1 MNKKTKTIIISAVV
15 VVVLAL
21 LIIPKLSSSSGD
33 AAGPSASAGADPTP
47 VTVYIVK
54 PQKLDNR
61 ILTTGT
67 IMANEEVELK
77 TETSGK
83 VVKILFKEGTRVKK
97 GDLLV
102 KINDEE
108 LQAQL
113 SRAKSALNLAEDN
126 AHRFKLLL
134 EREGVSQQ
142 DYDAAMNELNA
153 RKADV
158 QLYEAQIAKTE
169 VRAPFDGVVGLR
181 NISEGDYVT
190 TSTDI
195 ASMQNIDPI
204 KIDFSIPEKYAS
216 YANTGD
222 KIEFTISGSDK
233 TYIGKVYAIEPKV
246 DENTRT
252 LQMRAIC
259 PNTKNEIHPGSFA
272 DVTLILREISD
283 ALMVPSQAII
293 PILKGQKVFLYKGGV
308 VKEAVVKIGIRTDKN
323 VEIMDGI
330 SPMDTVITSG
340 ILQIAAGMPVTISG
354 TN

>member
-15 VVVLAL
+15 VVILAL

-33 AAGPSASAGADPTP
+33 AAGPSASAGAGPTP
-47 VTVYIVK
+47 VTVHIVK

-142 DYDAAMNELNA
+142 EYDAAMNELNA

-216 YANTGD
+216 YTNTGD

-259 PNTKNEIHPGSFA
+259 PNTKNEIHPGSSA

>member
-15 VVVLAL
+15 VVILAL
-21 LIIPKLSSSSGD
+21 LIIPKLSSSSSGD
-33 AAGPSASAGADPTP
+33 PASSASAGAGPTP
-47 VTVYIVK
+47 VTVHIVK

-142 DYDAAMNELNA
+142 EYDAAMNELNA

-195 ASMQNIDPI
+195 ASMQNVDPI

-216 YANTGD
+216 YTNTGD

-340 ILQIAAGMPVTISG
+340 ILQIAPGMPVTISG

>member
-33 AAGPSASAGADPTP
+33 ADGPSASAGAGPTP
-47 VTVYIVK
+47 VTVHIVK

-195 ASMQNIDPI
+195 ASMQNVDPI

-216 YANTGD
+216 YTNTGD

-308 VKEAVVKIGIRTDKN
+308 VKEAVVKIGIRTDKD

>member
-1 MNKKTKTIIISAVV
+1 MNKKTKTIIITAVIIII
-15 VVVLAL
+15 LAL
-21 LIIPKLSSSSGD
+21 LIIPKLSSSSGSAD
-33 AAGPSASAGADPTP
+33 DSAASAGSGPIP
-47 VTVYIVK
+47 VTVHIVK

-83 VVKILFKEGTRVKK
+83 VVKILFKEGTQVKK

-142 DYDAAMNELNA
+142 EYDAAMNELNA

-195 ASMQNIDPI
+195 ASMQDVDPI

-216 YANTGD
+216 YTNTGD

-252 LQMRAIC
+252 LQMRAVC

-272 DVTLILREISD
+272 DVTLILEEISN

-293 PILKGQKVFLYKGGV
+293 PILKGQKVFLYKSGV
-308 VKEAVVKIGIRTDKN
+308 VQESVVKIGIRTDKM
-323 VEIMDGI
+323 VEIIDGI
-330 SPMDTVITSG
+330 SPMDTVVTSG
-340 ILQIAAGMPVTISG
+340 ILQVGQGVPVTISG